1 MINSYLGKF
10 FLIALLI
17 FATCINKFLGIFVV
31 IVLFL
36 MYYKRNNFAE
46 NFETVTASDNQNTRA
61 LADKLDTSKI
71 NVITTN
77 VSSKIKPT
85 NTTTTT
91 TTTPALDSIKNG
103 SGEGVDLQSTETNI
117 IRGKQSNSIPIREKT
132 KEAENNGDS
141 IMPYDK
147 SNFTE
152 EFSIL

>member
-31 IVLFL
+31 FVLFL
-36 MYYKRNNFAE
+36 MYYKKNNYAE
-46 NFETVTASDNQNTRA
+46 NFETVKAASDSQNTSS
-61 LADKLDTSKI
+61 LANKLDSSKI
-71 NVITTN
+71 NVITTKL
-77 VSSKIKPT
+77 SSKTMP
-85 NTTTTT
+85 TTTTM
-91 TTTPALDSIKNG
+91 TTPALNSIKNG

-132 KEAENNGDS
+132 KEADNNGDS